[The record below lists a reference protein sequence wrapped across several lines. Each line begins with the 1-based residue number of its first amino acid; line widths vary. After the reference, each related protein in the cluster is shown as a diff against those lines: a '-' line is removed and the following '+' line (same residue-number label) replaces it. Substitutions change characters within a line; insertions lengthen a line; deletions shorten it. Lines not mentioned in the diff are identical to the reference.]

1 MRLRNILLGLLLSL
15 FATALVA
22 QDITGTIAGV
32 VKDPSGA
39 VVPKATV
46 TITNT
51 DKNIVARTV
60 TSNDEGVYV
69 APSLPIGHYSVT
81 AEAKGFKKASVTNI
95 ELNVNSKVTINP
107 TMQIGTDTETVE
119 VSADALQVDL
129 QSTTATGLINGT
141 QIRELSLNNRNY
153 EQLVS
158 LMPGVSYGGGDQLY
172 IGTTNPSGQTNV
184 VSFSING
191 QRNSANN
198 WTVDGADN
206 VDRGSNLTLL
216 NYPSVDA
223 IQEFKVLRGLYSAD
237 SGRAGAGQINV
248 VTKSGGSSYHGDAYE
263 FFRSDY
269 LTANNYFAN
278 KNGVPRPPLRY
289 NNFGYTFGGPVFI
302 PGHYNTD
309 KKKTF
314 FFFSQEFRRVI
325 TYSTFTATVPTAAER
340 QGTFIKPVCLDVRTA
355 GSNWTSANCTATGTQ
370 ITNINPIAQ
379 QYLDAI
385 WSHIPDPQN
394 GNVLVTAQRNI
405 FNHRQELVKLD
416 HVFNSKYAVNFRFID
431 DSIPTEE
438 PGGLFTGAVLPGVST
453 TSTNSPGRNYA
464 GHFTA
469 TFSPTLLLDAGY
481 AFSYGAIISR
491 PIGLLGDSSA
501 VNVSMP
507 FSSSLNRIPA
517 VSATGISTI
526 TGFGP
531 YNDFNRDHNAFA
543 NLTKIIGQH
552 TIKWGATYHH
562 YQKTENAAGNNA
574 GTFAFTTTGQTASS
588 VNSSNLE
595 RSWANFLLG
604 NVSTFTQNSIDLTPD
619 IQMNQWEAFAQDEW
633 RLRSNLTLNYGVRYS
648 LFYQPHDENRFLTN
662 FDPSAFDPANAPQ
675 VDSTGLLV
683 PNTGDPLNGI
693 LINGDSGNKYGNKV
707 GKEAYGNWAPRLGIV
722 WDPWGNGKTAVRAGY
737 GMFFDST
744 LVGIY
749 EQNIFGNP
757 PFVDSAT
764 INNTRFENVT
774 SGTPNVSLAPKTI
787 RGTPVNY
794 KTPNTQMWSLDIQ
807 RELGKGWI
815 LDTGYYGS
823 KSTHLLGIIDI
834 NQPQP
839 GQYVSAGLTTDTNGD
854 GFPDFITSG
863 LATQKLN
870 IIRPFRGFGPIN
882 TIESIFNSNYNSLQM
897 SLQKRFSGAS
907 QIALNYTYSKAMTD
921 NQSDRSSAAQN
932 SYDIAA
938 EYGRSSLDRTH
949 IFTASYV
956 WELPWL
962 KDKRD
967 LLGYTLG
974 GWQVSGIVGFNSGL
988 PLTILSGGS
997 VDPAGQGCKSASAC
1011 SNRPDLVGDPNGQ
1024 RNITSWFNA
1033 AAFTDIP
1040 AGQFRP
1046 GTSGRSVVTGPGYM
1060 KTDFSMFK
1068 NIPFGEQFRLQFRAE
1083 AFNLFNHTNFDGVG
1097 TTMSTTSTFGKVTSA
1112 RDARTMQ
1119 LGLKLY
1125 F

>member
-22 QDITGTIAGV
+22 QDITGTIVGV

-51 DKNIVARTV
+51 DKNIVVRTV
-60 TSNDEGVYV
+60 TSNDEGGYV

-95 ELNVNSKVTINP
+95 ELNVNSRVTINP
-107 TMQIGTDTETVE
+107 TMQVGTDTETVE
-119 VSADALQVDL
+119 VTADALQVDL
-129 QSTTATGLINGT
+129 QSTAATGLINGT

-158 LMPGVSYGGGDQLY
+158 LMPGVAYGGGDQLY

-223 IQEFKVLRGLYSAD
+223 IQEFKVLRGLYSAE

-269 LTANNYFAN
+269 LSANNYFN
-278 KNGVPRPPLRY
+278 NQNNIKRPPLRY

-325 TYSTFTATVPTAAER
+325 TYSTFSAQVPTAAQR

-355 GSNWTSANCTATGTQ
+355 GSTWSSSNCTATGTQ
-370 ITNINPIAQ
+370 ITNINPIAK
-379 QYLDAI
+379 QYLDDI
-385 WSHIPDPQN
+385 WSHIPDPQS
-394 GNVLVTAQRNI
+394 GNTLVTAQRNV

-416 HVFNSKYAVNFRFID
+416 HVFNQKYAVWFRFLQ
-431 DSIPTEE
+431 DSIPTQE
-438 PGGLFTGAVLPGVST
+438 PGGLFTGAVLPGVAT
-453 TSTNSPGRNYA
+453 TSTNSPGRNYS

-481 AFSYGAIISR
+481 SYSYGAIISR
-491 PIGLLGDSSA
+491 PIGLGGTDQSPIS
-501 VNVSMP
+501 VTMP
-507 FSSSLNRIPA
+507 FTSTLARVPHVSVSS
-517 VSATGISTI
+517 VSGIA
-526 TGFGP
+526 GFGP
-531 YNDFNRDHNAFA
+531 YNDFNRDHNAFG
-543 NLTKIIGQH
+543 NLTKIIGKH
-552 TIKWGATYHH
+552 TFKWGASYHH
-562 YQKTENAAGNNA
+562 YQKTENAGGGNQ
-574 GTFAFTTTGQTASS
+574 GAFSFDTTGQTATS
-588 VNSSNLE
+588 VNNSNLE
-595 RSWANFLLG
+595 RAWANFLLG
-604 NVSTFTQNSIDLTPD
+604 NVTSFSQSQFDLTPD
-619 IQMNQWEAFAQDEW
+619 IQTNQWEAFAQDEW
-633 RLRSNLTLNYGVRYS
+633 RIRPNVTLNYGVRYS
-648 LFYQPHDENRFLTN
+648 IFYQPHDNNKFLTN
-662 FDPSAFDPANAPQ
+662 FDPAAYDPANAPQ
-675 VDSTGLLV
+675 IDASGNLV
-683 PNTGDPLNGI
+683 AGTGDPLNGI
-693 LINGDSGNKYGNKV
+693 IVNGDSGNKFGNKV
-707 GKEAYGNWAPRLGIV
+707 GKEAYGNWAPRLGVV
-722 WDPWGNGKTAVRAGY
+722 WDPWGDGKTAVRAGY
-737 GMFFDST
+737 GMFFDAT
-744 LVGIY
+744 LFGIY

-757 PFVDSAT
+757 PFNAS
-764 INNTRFENVT
+764 ISISRTRFENAAAAN
-774 SGTPNVSLAPKTI
+774 PNISLVPKTI

-794 KTPNTQMWSLDIQ
+794 KTPNTQQWSLDIQ

-839 GQYVSAGLTTDTNGD
+839 GQYITAGLTTG
-854 GFPDFITSG
+854 GAFLTSG
-863 LATQKLN
+863 QNNLLN
-870 IIRPFRGFGPIN
+870 RIRPFKGFGSIN
-882 TIESIFNSNYNSLQM
+882 TIQSLFNANYNSLQM
-897 SLQKRFSGAS
+897 SLQKRFSGDS
-907 QIALNYTYSKAMTD
+907 QVSLNYTFSKALTD

-938 EYGRSSLDRTH
+938 EYGRASLDRNQ

-956 WELPWL
+956 WDLPFL
-962 KDKRD
+962 RNERN

-974 GWQVSGIVGFNSGL
+974 GWEVSGIIGWNSGL
-988 PLTILSGGS
+988 PLTIIGSGSGF
-997 VDPAGQGCKSASAC
+997 DPAGQGCKGPSAC
-1011 SNRPDLVGDPNGQ
+1011 SNRPDMIAPPEGPKTQGE
-1024 RNITSWFNA
+1024 WFNPQ
-1033 AAFTDIP
+1033 AFQAVPD
-1040 AGQFRP
+1040 GQYRP
-1046 GTSGRSVVTGPGYM
+1046 GNEGRGVVSGPGYS
-1060 KTDFSMFK
+1060 KFDFSMFK
-1068 NIPFGEQFRLQFRAE
+1068 NIPIGERFKLQFRGE
-1083 AFNLFNHTNFDGVG
+1083 AFNLFNHTNWDGVG
-1097 TTMSTTSTFGKVTSA
+1097 TSFGSSTLGKVLSA
-1112 RDARTMQ
+1112 RDPRTMQ